1 MTLAELQNLIDRSL
15 FATLAYR
22 DGEDRIQIRRV
33 FCTWHRGLGRHLIST
48 NTSSGHVACL
58 LRDGRASL
66 YFADDV
72 RFEGLNLTG
81 TVTVHTERPWKELLW
96 HDGDEK
102 YYPKGVDDPDY
113 CVLEFAADGGA
124 YYRFDGKG
132 TLTREETEAW
142 DRDRSFADTYALT
155 HAAGEP

>member
-1 MTLAELQNLIDRSL
+1 M
-15 FATLAYR
+15 
-22 DGEDRIQIRRV
+22 
-33 FCTWHRGLGRHLIST
+33 
-48 NTSSGHVACL
+48 
-58 LRDGRASL
+58 
-66 YFADDV
+66 

-81 TVTVHTERPWKELLW
+81 TVTVHTERPRKELLW

-113 CVLEFAADGGA
+113 CVLEFAADGGS

-132 TLTREETEAW
+132 TLSREETETW